1 MTNGL
6 LLYGRSR
13 GVPAAA
19 GVLLVTAALLGVF
32 GPRAGAADPRLLAL
46 AAAAGVTAASAG
58 LAGQDPD
65 LDRTAALSW
74 PPRRAA
80 HVLLLA
86 AAVTVV
92 LAVARVAERPEAA
105 LLLRASAGLTGL
117 AALGAALCGAVYAWT
132 PPIGWLAVSLI
143 VPQRPDDVLWTA
155 VGWPL
160 AATDSAPAAWTAG
173 LLLAVGTGVYAVR
186 GPLR

>member
-74 PPRRAA
+74 PPGGRR
-80 HVLLLA
+80 
-86 AAVTVV
+86 TSCCSPPPSPSSSRWRGWRSGRRRRSCC
-92 LAVARVAERPEAA
+92 AR
-105 LLLRASAGLTGL
+105 
-117 AALGAALCGAVYAWT
+117 
-132 PPIGWLAVSLI
+132 
-143 VPQRPDDVLWTA
+143 
-155 VGWPL
+155 
-160 AATDSAPAAWTAG
+160 APG
-173 LLLAVGTGVYAVR
+173 
-186 GPLR
+186 